1 MLTKGHGQTMIIG
14 MKESLNTKFKSNFSY
29 DKRILMKFSD
39 EGQTFLDCKGQC
51 FVDGPKPE
59 DKERPILCICPGLTS
74 ASDGVYVINFADEA
88 H

>member
-1 MLTKGHGQTMIIG
+1 
-14 MKESLNTKFKSNFSY
+14 
-29 DKRILMKFSD
+29 MKFSD

-74 ASDGVYVINFADEA
+74 KIINIIKSNSSQIITIGGHFINL
-88 H
+88 HY